1 LFHDKTFW
9 YRTSMDNPSRS
20 ERTRNA
26 AIQAALAIIARDGP
40 GRLTLDAIA
49 RESGISKGGLTHQ
62 FPTKRAVLQA
72 LLDRQIE
79 HFDAFSR
86 AYAAQHGA
94 GQQPRLAAQIATM
107 REAIARPDSVAVAI
121 LGAAA
126 EDPSLL
132 AATRKTD
139 LEVVAAIKAEAAD
152 PDLALV
158 RWMAARGLILS
169 SLLGNCPLLEEER
182 ARLFER
188 LLDDRRWSSVGRT
201 KTRTG
206 RASPAREAKR
216 RKEK

>member
-1 LFHDKTFW
+1 
-9 YRTSMDNPSRS
+9 MDNPSRS

-26 AIQAALAIIARDGP
+26 AIRAALAIIARDGP
-40 GRLTLDAIA
+40 ARLTLDAIA

-86 AYAAQHGA
+86 AYTAEHGA
-94 GQQPRLAAQIATM
+94 ERHPRLAAQIATM

-132 AATRKTD
+132 AAMRKTD
-139 LEVVAAIKAEAAD
+139 LEAVAAIKAEAAD

-158 RWMAARGLILS
+158 RWMAARGLIFS
-169 SLLGNCPLLEEER
+169 SLLGNCPLSEKER
-182 ARLFER
+182 VRLFER
-188 LLDDRRWSSVGRT
+188 LLDDRQWPSAARAKTRPGRT
-201 KTRTG
+201 
-206 RASPAREAKR
+206 SPARKTRR

>member
-40 GRLTLDAIA
+40 ARLTLDAIA

-86 AYAAQHGA
+86 TYTAEHGA
-94 GQQPRLAAQIATM
+94 DLRQPRLAAQIATM

-139 LEVVAAIKAEAAD
+139 LEAVAAIKAEAAD

-169 SLLGNCPLLEEER
+169 SLLGNCPLSEEER

-188 LLDDRRWSSVGRT
+188 LLDDRQWPSVARA
-201 KTRTG
+201 KTRPS
-206 RASPAREAKR
+206 RASPARKAKR
-216 RKEK
+216 R